1 VHPVVVEVFR
11 SPALSAYVAENAR
24 RYEPLVTGLKLL
36 REAQFHPSARRRVRP
51 TTRLSYTLRLHTL
64 GEEYVERDGRR
75 IPASEWRATR
85 AREMFLFLL
94 FQGRQARERIC
105 LAFWPDSP
113 PSRVRQN
120 FHTTLYRIRRAMG
133 DNVVSFDDNVYMI
146 NPDLE
151 TWCDAIEMERMTAQ
165 ARLLPARDARTEDL
179 WRRAVELYQGEFLPS
194 LDADWIMSR
203 REALEQTYMEALY
216 GLGECTRVRGDYRGA
231 ISVYKRALGI
241 DPYRE
246 DIHRAVLICYA
257 QLGEKKQIQVHLRDM
272 QDLFL
277 QELSVRPSPE
287 TFALA
292 ATLLR

>member
-1 VHPVVVEVFR
+1 
-11 SPALSAYVAENAR
+11 
-24 RYEPLVTGLKLL
+24 
-36 REAQFHPSARRRVRP
+36 
-51 TTRLSYTLRLHTL
+51 
-64 GEEYVERDGRR
+64 
-75 IPASEWRATR
+75 
-85 AREMFLFLL
+85 
-94 FQGRQARERIC
+94 
-105 LAFWPDSP
+105 
-113 PSRVRQN
+113 
-120 FHTTLYRIRRAMG
+120 MG